1 MIRTILN
8 EKYTYKLISLMLE
21 SSYFG
26 VFIANF
32 IAPIAAIYV
41 VKDYMSFTLLFTWLL
56 LHVFL
61 LASRIYLSNYLKK
74 FMNVQS
80 KSVNRYLNI
89 IYLLSFSTTLLF
101 SYLVWMSVL
110 LDIPNVNI
118 FVLGIIV
125 LSLSAGSIS
134 TLGSVYKAFLIFI
147 SFNFLFLISALLYHG
162 GEMFI
167 MFAITMSVMMAM
179 LIYAGR
185 VYYLNLRNS
194 ISNSETFKTIYENST
209 DGIVVMKNNKYVSCN
224 KAILEMFH
232 IPSKEVFLETE
243 VMAYMPEVQPDGKNS
258 FRKMSRKM
266 HEAFK
271 TGSSKIEWLH
281 IDYNG
286 DELWCEIV
294 LTKIQLDGEEL
305 LHGVWR
311 DISERKKIQEID
323 KEHKKEIELLNA
335 NLEERIIKEVEI
347 NRLKDRQMMHQ
358 SRLAQM
364 GEMLAMIAHQ
374 WRQPL
379 SAIASANAIMTLRA
393 QLDELDKESTL
404 KTTASIDKF
413 VKHLSTTIDDFRNFF
428 KQNKKERET
437 SYSKIVES
445 VLHLMDASLK
455 SKGVEVKLDLKCT
468 DVFSSYE
475 NELKQVLLNLITNA
489 QDALLEKEVKE
500 PYIELK
506 SYNENRTY
514 VLEVC
519 DNGYGINADVIEKVF
534 DPYFSTKKNKEGTG
548 LGLYMSKLIIEE
560 HCKGKIS
567 CVNKANGACFKVELP
582 SA

>member
-32 IAPIAAIYV
+32 IAPISAIYV
-41 VKDYMSFTLLFTWLL
+41 VKDYMSFTLLFIWLL
-56 LHVFL
+56 LHIFL

-74 FMNVQS
+74 FMNVHS

-125 LSLSAGSIS
+125 LSLSACSIS

-162 GEMFI
+162 AEMFI

-209 DGIVVMKNNKYVSCN
+209 DGIVVMKNNKYVGCN

-232 IPSKEVFLETE
+232 IPSKEMFLQTE

-258 FRKMSRKM
+258 FRKMTRKM

-271 TGSSKIEWLH
+271 HGSAKLEWLH
-281 IDYNG
+281 KDYNG
-286 DELWCEIV
+286 DDLWCEIV
-294 LTKIQLDGEEL
+294 LTKIHLDGEEL
-305 LHGVWR
+305 LHGAWR
-311 DISERKKIQEID
+311 DISERKEIQEID
-323 KEHKKEIELLNA
+323 KKHKKEIELLNA
-335 NLEERIIKEVEI
+335 NLEERIVKEVEI

-379 SAIASANAIMTLRA
+379 SAIASANATMNVRA
-393 QLDELDKESTL
+393 ELDDIDKESTL

-413 VKHLSTTIDDFRNFF
+413 IKHLSSTIDDFRNFF
-428 KQNKKERET
+428 KQNKKLSQT
-437 SYSKIVES
+437 SYLKITKS

-468 DVFSSYE
+468 DEFSSYE

-506 SYNENRTY
+506 SCKENETY

-519 DNGYGINADVIEKVF
+519 DNGYGINADIIEKVF

-560 HCKGKIS
+560 HCEGKIS
-567 CVNKANGACFKVELP
+567 CVNEANGTCFKVELP

>member
-32 IAPIAAIYV
+32 IAPISAIYV
-41 VKDYMSFTLLFTWLL
+41 VKDYMSFTLLFIWLL
-56 LHVFL
+56 LHIFL

-74 FMNVQS
+74 FMNVHS

-125 LSLSAGSIS
+125 LSLSACSIS

-162 GEMFI
+162 AEMFI

-209 DGIVVMKNNKYVSCN
+209 DGIVVMKNNKYVGCN

-232 IPSKEVFLETE
+232 IPSKEMFLQTE

-258 FRKMSRKM
+258 FRKMTRKM

-271 TGSSKIEWLH
+271 HGSAKLEWLH
-281 IDYNG
+281 KDYNG
-286 DELWCEIV
+286 DDLWCEIV
-294 LTKIQLDGEEL
+294 LTKIHLDGEEL
-305 LHGVWR
+305 LHGAWR
-311 DISERKKIQEID
+311 DISERKEIQEID
-323 KEHKKEIELLNA
+323 KKHKKEIELLNA
-335 NLEERIIKEVEI
+335 NLEERIVKEVEI

-379 SAIASANAIMTLRA
+379 SAIASANATMNVRA
-393 QLDELDKESTL
+393 ELDDIDKESTL

-413 VKHLSTTIDDFRNFF
+413 IKHLSSTIDDFRNFF
-428 KQNKKERET
+428 KQNKKLSQT
-437 SYSKIVES
+437 SYLKITKS

-468 DVFSSYE
+468 DEFSSYE

-506 SYNENRTY
+506 SCKEKETY

-519 DNGYGINADVIEKVF
+519 DNGYGINADIIEKVF

-560 HCKGKIS
+560 HCEGKIS
-567 CVNKANGACFKVELP
+567 CVNEANGTCFKVELP